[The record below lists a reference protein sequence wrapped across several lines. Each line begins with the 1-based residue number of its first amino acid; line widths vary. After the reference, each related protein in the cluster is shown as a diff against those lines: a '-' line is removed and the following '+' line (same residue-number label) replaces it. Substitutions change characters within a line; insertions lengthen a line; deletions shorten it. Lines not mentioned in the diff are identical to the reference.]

1 MREYSFDV
9 QVFWTKNGK
18 RYPFP
23 NCRVTAESSSGF
35 APEVYTDEDGVATV
49 YGVSQRYNTLYLNGK
64 SCGNGPFVD
73 GGSYRFTIP
82 W

>member
-18 RYPFP
+18 RYPYEY
-23 NCRVTAESSSGF
+23 CRVRAQSSDGF
-35 APEVYTDEDGVATV
+35 THEVSTNEDGVARV
-49 YGVSQRYNTLYLNGK
+49 YGVNQRYDYLYLNGK
-64 SCGNGPFVD
+64 SYEGPFED

-82 W
+82 Y